1 MPGALSLSLRL
12 IHLLAPIALL
22 GPAGVSAQAIS
33 EQVDSGF
40 VRGAPSVSRGDATT
54 ACVLPLGE
62 PFELEV
68 RVTGCEVA
76 EVVDAEEGWVLVH
89 YRRPALVTEPPE
101 TPTWVDQVVLF
112 AVEGD
117 TGELSPRWRY
127 EVERTFSFVSGL
139 AAVRRPE
146 GVVLELLACLNG
158 TGGCLREYLLLR
170 PGRLDVVA
178 QPFVAEMQ
186 ALLPAGL
193 HLHKGM
199 TLDLATLS
207 GVWPVAAPEDPNCC
221 PSRELAF
228 EVRFVGTALEL
239 VSSRLSP
246 PGHAGVLR
254 DQRPPV
260 SNLSVST
267 ASASVR
273 PATRC
278 SRKSAVGSSPGPSSR
293 PRRVSTPAETPTVP

>member
-1 MPGALSLSLRL
+1 MPGALPPPAFRL
-12 IHLLAPIALL
+12 IHILLSLALL
-22 GPAGVSAQAIS
+22 GPAGVSAQAIG

-40 VRGAPSVSRGDATT
+40 VRGASSVPRGDATT

-62 PFELEV
+62 PFEVEV

-76 EVVDAEEGWVLVH
+76 EVVDVQEGWVAVH

-112 AVEGD
+112 AVDGA
-117 TGELSPRWRY
+117 TGALGPRWRY

-158 TGGCLREYLLLR
+158 TGGCLREYLLLG

-186 ALLPAGL
+186 ALLPPGL

-199 TLDLATLS
+199 TLDLATLR
-207 GVWPVAAPEDPNCC
+207 GIWPVAAPEDPNCC
-221 PSRELAF
+221 PSRELDY

-239 VSSRLSP
+239 VSSELSP
-246 PGHAGVLR
+246 PGTRASSGVSG
-254 DQRPPV
+254 RP
-260 SNLSVST
+260 
-267 ASASVR
+267 
-273 PATRC
+273 
-278 SRKSAVGSSPGPSSR
+278 SP
-293 PRRVSTPAETPTVP
+293 T